1 MFLPFTHAWTKQR
14 KARRGPGNT
23 VWVSTSADSLS
34 TLDLFIDLLW
44 NQNWGGGGCD
54 ACPVDHRRLSES
66 SCLPTSTTDSLST
79 LMLCIVYPSKL
90 QQKSCLALSLSPHV
104 ISCTGAWERDYK
116 YARRIPVLWAWVPFP
131 TWHSVLSAVYL
142 LPQLATTHTSCLALD
157 VASSPDCPR
166 MWTKQW

>member
-1 MFLPFTHAWTKQR
+1 MTASKLFKGVGVVEFLPFTHAWTKQR

-23 VWVSTSADSLS
+23 VWVSTSAGSLS

-54 ACPVDHRRLSES
+54 ACPVDRRRLSES
-66 SCLPTSTTDSLST
+66 SCLPTFTTDSLST

-104 ISCTGAWERDYK
+104 ISCTGAWERGYK
-116 YARRIPVLWAWVPFP
+116 YTRRIPVLWAWVAFP
-131 TWHSVLSAVYL
+131 TWHSVYLCFVCSVLVTSASYN
-142 LPQLATTHTSCLALD
+142 T
-157 VASSPDCPR
+157 PR
-166 MWTKQW
+166 HV